1 MERGR
6 ELRHGDRA
14 VEFDRRP
21 ALELSGAAEA
31 WRAVHLTFKS
41 SHAEPVSPMMRE
53 NVVVSDHIV
62 RWNVGT

>member
-6 ELRHGDRA
+6 EFRHGDRA
-14 VEFDRRP
+14 AEFDRRP
-21 ALELSGAAEA
+21 AWEFSGAAEA

-53 NVVVSDHIV
+53 NVVVSYRIV
-62 RWNVGT
+62 PRNVGA